1 MEQTVILQ
9 QCLDCCE
16 RLLKNEI
23 EAANT
28 DSRRCFGG
36 ELLREFSMGLEKAE
50 TSLKSAQETLYLL
63 KEQQLS
69 EY

>member
-1 MEQTVILQ
+1 MQ

-16 RLLKNEI
+16 RLLQNEM

-28 DSRRCFGG
+28 DSRRCFST
-36 ELLREFSMGLEKAE
+36 ELLREFTIGMENAE
-50 TSLKSAQETLYLL
+50 TVVKEMREAFYVL

-69 EY
+69 E